1 MYLEKN
7 DSFDYHSAMSTNI
20 SEAAQTSFNARLFN
34 YSSGDKNKIK
44 IKTLLTI
51 YIGHTKT
58 R

>member
-7 DSFDYHSAMSTNI
+7 DAFDYHSTMSTNI

-44 IKTLLTI
+44 TLLTI
-51 YIGHTKT
+51 YIGHTKA